1 MSPSSSEHPPLTLA
15 ELRQF
20 SGSETWYRHALN
32 RRTVYTEGVQFLAER
47 AGAYWLLDEILL
59 IQIEAARFNLPDFQC
74 WKLTVHEDRSATL
87 VCLDGDMVE
96 RYRKR
101 ISWTDFPLPDVE
113 LWFAN
118 DTLYLPS
125 EH

>member
-1 MSPSSSEHPPLTLA
+1 MSSSSETPRLAIA

-20 SGSETWYRHALN
+20 TGSETWYRHALN

-47 AGAYWLLDEILL
+47 AGAYWLVDEILL
-59 IQIEAARFNLPDFQC
+59 IQPEAAKLKLPEFQC
-74 WKLTVHEDRSATL
+74 WKLTVHEDRSAAL
-87 VCLDGDMVE
+87 VCFDGNYAE

-101 ISWTDFPLPDVE
+101 ISWTDFPLPEIE

-118 DTLYLPS
+118 NTLYLPS